1 MRGLKICLWIAGI
14 GCLASVF
21 GMFLP
26 VSAWECIAKDFGL
39 ETLPDSPHVMY
50 AIRLLSAMA
59 VATGVYLI
67 ILALDPIKYGVMV
80 PFTGVA
86 AVFLGVVCWIAG
98 PVAKMPVLWY
108 LGDSVSCIVLGVLI
122 IVFWHKI
129 KKSSAASAES

>member
-1 MRGLKICLWIAGI
+1 ML
-14 GCLASVF
+14 
-21 GMFLP
+21 LP
-26 VSAWECIAKDFGL
+26 VSAWESIAKNFGL

-59 VATGVYLI
+59 VAAGVYLI

-98 PVAKMPVLWY
+98 PAAEMPVLWY

-129 KKSSAASAES
+129 KKSSAASAKK